1 MNRYSNIKTYK
12 ETSGVLYLGVTRYP
26 EIIPTDQDIYVYTTE
41 GDRLDNLAN
50 AYYGDPTLYWIISAA
65 NPDLPLNSLFPTP
78 GAQLRIPAN
87 IEQII
92 NSFNNINNG

>member
-12 ETSGVLYLGVTRYP
+12 EVGGVLYLGVTRYP
-26 EIIPTDQDIYVYTTE
+26 EVVPTDQDIYVYVTD